1 MTTDMSTQTSPQTL
15 TPPPESPDMD
25 YPGNLFVVSAPSGT
39 GKSTLV
45 KALLELES
53 RLQVSVSHTTRPP
66 RGQEQDGR
74 EYWFVS
80 KDQFQAMIDHGDF
93 FEHAEVH
100 GNHYGTSRKAI
111 EARIQHGED
120 VVLEIDWQG
129 ALQIKKIFPN
139 AVLIFILPPSY
150 EELLQRLN
158 RRGEDTQ
165 EVIDLR
171 MKNARIEVSQA
182 QFFDFIV
189 VNALFESALF
199 DLKAIVHSQ
208 RLKYAAQRRN
218 KSVVFRA
225 LNLV

>member
-1 MTTDMSTQTSPQTL
+1 
-15 TPPPESPDMD
+15 MD

-39 GKSTLV
+39 GKSSLV
-45 KALLELES
+45 KALLELDS

-66 RGQEQDGR
+66 RGQEQHGR
-74 EYWFVS
+74 EYWFTS
-80 KDQFQAMIDHGDF
+80 TDEFLAMVEHGDF

-100 GNHYGTSRKAI
+100 GNHYGTSRSAI
-111 EARIQHGED
+111 ENRIKGGED

-129 ALQIKKIFPN
+129 ALQIKEIFPY

-158 RRGEDTQ
+158 RRGEDSAETI
-165 EVIDLR
+165 ELR
-171 MKNARIEVSQA
+171 MANARIEVGQA
-182 QFFDFIV
+182 QNFDFIV

-218 KSVVFRA
+218 KSAVFRA